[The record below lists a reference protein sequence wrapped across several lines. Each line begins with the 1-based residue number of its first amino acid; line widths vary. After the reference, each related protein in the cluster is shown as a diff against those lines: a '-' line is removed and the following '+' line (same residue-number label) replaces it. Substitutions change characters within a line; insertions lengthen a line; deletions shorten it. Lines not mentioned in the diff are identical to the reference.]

1 MGSIFSS
8 VNSPESSKPDSRP
21 HYDGPNRYPY
31 VRNGQLVPVEANP
44 TIWYESLS
52 EAADC
57 VQHQDKDKVIIFTP
71 ICDEDNGE
79 YPDPRSR
86 HGWPIK
92 RLRKAY
98 ELLGGPHPRIVRY
111 IGALYSTSGDGIVIE
126 KLEPGQLTRVEVP
139 AMTVPVVAQT
149 MSHDDKIML
158 SLYYRWAI
166 QALSAFRFIHARSM
180 CIGFFSSQLVWIRP
194 DFSLAVGGFISA
206 SAQEI
211 EDELWK
217 DTEEDTKA
225 ARREANF
232 IDENGREIESTAS
245 CGWDEGE
252 WAADDMIYDMVH
264 YEDPFDESY
273 YTGGV
278 QGSVKAD
285 LFYWATFVW
294 RLMTNDFTAVSPS
307 RRGPFRGLWEP
318 AWPMEG
324 GYKIEDSPN
333 ISNIIDERE
342 RRKLFQQLERARL
355 GHVLVGAWNNRY
367 GNVDEVVRDIE
378 LAAVEVGITISGDE
392 VDIGE
397 KWENVFEFKDEKLGF
412 KVRPD

>member
-8 VNSPESSKPDSRP
+8 IYSPNPSKPDSRP
-21 HYDGPNRYPY
+21 PYDGPNRYPY

-44 TIWYESLS
+44 TIWYERLF
-52 EAADC
+52 EVADC
-57 VQHQDKDKVIIFTP
+57 VQHQDTDKVIIFTP

-98 ELLGGPHPRIVRY
+98 ELLGGPHPRIVR
-111 IGALYSTSGDGIVIE
+111 
-126 KLEPGQLTRVEVP
+126 LEPGQLKRVEVP

-166 QALSAFRFIHARSM
+166 QALSAFRVMHARSM
-180 CIGFFSSQLVWIRP
+180 CIGFFSAQLVWIRP

-225 ARREANF
+225 ARREADF
-232 IDENGREIESTAS
+232 IDENGRKIESTAS
-245 CGWDEGE
+245 CGWSEGE

-264 YEDPFDESY
+264 HEDPFDESY

-307 RRGPFRGLWEP
+307 HRGPFRGLWEP

-342 RRKLFQQLERARL
+342 RRKLFQELENARL

-367 GNVDEVVRDIE
+367 GSVDKVIGDIE
-378 LAAVEVGITISGDE
+378 LAAAEVGITISGDE

-397 KWENVFEFKDEKLGF
+397 KWEGMFEFKDGKLGF
-412 KVRPD
+412 KLRSD